1 MTVRGASNDKGPTDG
16 RTGPTAG
23 IGPRRL
29 AILELLDRHPGLNLD
44 EVAASL
50 GVRRTAAKH
59 HLRLLERDALVVRV
73 QQGRHVLHFRHG
85 LPGVDQEIFR
95 LFRVPS
101 VRRVAEAL
109 YLDPTC
115 RREDL
120 AATLDVTPRTIR
132 RAIRHLSRAGLARSE
147 EGPQGPVVLLHPRL
161 RMLVARGPVPP
172 PVPPRPGDAS

>member
-1 MTVRGASNDKGPTDG
+1 MTVRGASNEKGPHDG
-16 RTGPTAG
+16 RIGPMVG
-23 IGPRRL
+23 IGPRRQ
-29 AILELLDRHPGLNLD
+29 AILDLLEHNPGLNLD
-44 EVAASL
+44 EVAAAL

-59 HLRLLERDALVVRV
+59 HLRLLERDGLVVRV

-85 LPGVDQEIFR
+85 LPVVDQEIFR

-109 YLDPTC
+109 YFDPAC

-147 EGPQGPVVLLHPRL
+147 EGPQGPLVLLHPRL
-161 RMLVARGPVPP
+161 RMLVARGAAPP
-172 PVPPRPGDAS
+172 PAPSRPGDAS